1 VHQVMK
7 RNLPSHKTTEEA
19 TFLWRI
25 PERMNE
31 FYEANPFLVNF
42 FILLF
47 CLFKTNWRWERA
59 CQALVVRCWERIYIA
74 FLES

>member
-42 FILLF
+42 LYYFF
-47 CLFKTNWRWERA
+47 VCLKLIGGESVLARHLWCGAERG
-59 CQALVVRCWERIYIA
+59 YISH
-74 FLES
+74 F